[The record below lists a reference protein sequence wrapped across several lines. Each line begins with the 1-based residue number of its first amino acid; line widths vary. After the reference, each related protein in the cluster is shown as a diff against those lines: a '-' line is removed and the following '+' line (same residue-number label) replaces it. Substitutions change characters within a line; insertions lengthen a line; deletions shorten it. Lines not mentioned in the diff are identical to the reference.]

1 MVHLVDASSAHIEE
15 HIASVHAILEE
26 LNLSGIP
33 RLLVFNKSDL
43 LSMEGLENMKRG
55 SDAILISAL
64 DRKSLLPMVERL
76 SEMLE
81 EAGNLQPL
89 SPHRDQE
96 FIAPARV
103 IS

>member
-1 MVHLVDASSAHIEE
+1 
-15 HIASVHAILEE
+15 
-26 LNLSGIP
+26 
-33 RLLVFNKSDL
+33 
-43 LSMEGLENMKRG
+43 MKRG

-89 SPHRDQE
+89 SPQRDQE